1 LFARQHGGQFILRID
16 DTDQDRN
23 VVEALEPIL
32 RGLRWLGLDWDEGP
46 EIGGPHEPYF
56 QSQRQPLYQ
65 AAVRELVAR
74 GAAYYDF
81 ARPEEIEAER
91 RAALAE
97 KRPFVYSR
105 RWMAE
110 TEADRARFEAEGR
123 QAVVRLKMPR
133 EGTLVIEDLIRG
145 RVEFSWAMEQD
156 HVIQRADGTC
166 LYHLA
171 SVVDDYEMGI
181 THVIRAEEHL
191 SNTPRQVFI
200 LESLGYPRPQYA
212 HLPFVA
218 EPASKSKLS
227 KRKLAQ
233 YVKNKDFAELLR
245 HGQEIA
251 GKLGLDLESL
261 NPVMVDFY
269 EKLGY
274 LPEAILNYLA
284 LLGWSLDE
292 TTEFF
297 TREELIR
304 YFSLDRVNKAPA
316 SFDAKKLRAI
326 QERHMARLQLEEKVR
341 LVLPFVVQVG
351 WVANPPTGDQLRRLQ
366 AVVQAAGDRIKVGGD
381 ILQYEDF
388 FVPASQ
394 LVYDP
399 EAFRKR
405 LMEAPAACGLLKEFA
420 ERLAVQEDF
429 RAESLEALLHQFV
442 QEKGIKVAEIIHAL
456 RVAVTGKSVGF
467 GMFDTLAI
475 LGREESLVR
484 IRRAVE
490 GAASGVIPAPERPCG

>member
-1 LFARQHGGQFILRID
+1 
-16 DTDQDRN
+16 
-23 VVEALEPIL
+23 
-32 RGLRWLGLDWDEGP
+32 
-46 EIGGPHEPYF
+46 
-56 QSQRQPLYQ
+56 
-65 AAVRELVAR
+65 
-74 GAAYYDF
+74 
-81 ARPEEIEAER
+81 
-91 RAALAE
+91 
-97 KRPFVYSR
+97 
-105 RWMAE
+105 M
-110 TEADRARFEAEGR
+110 
-123 QAVVRLKMPR
+123 
-133 EGTLVIEDLIRG
+133 IEDLIRG

-251 GKLGLDLESL
+251 VKLGLDLESL

-304 YFSLDRVNKAPA
+304 CFSLDRVNKAA
-316 SFDAKKLRAI
+316 
-326 QERHMARLQLEEKVR
+326 
-341 LVLPFVVQVG
+341 G
-351 WVANPPTGDQLRRLQ
+351 QLRCQEASRHPGTAHG
-366 AVVQAAGDRIKVGGD
+366 AV
-381 ILQYEDF
+381 
-388 FVPASQ
+388 
-394 LVYDP
+394 
-399 EAFRKR
+399 
-405 LMEAPAACGLLKEFA
+405 
-420 ERLAVQEDF
+420 
-429 RAESLEALLHQFV
+429 
-442 QEKGIKVAEIIHAL
+442 
-456 RVAVTGKSVGF
+456 
-467 GMFDTLAI
+467 
-475 LGREESLVR
+475 
-484 IRRAVE
+484 
-490 GAASGVIPAPERPCG
+490 GAR